1 MIPVGLPDVGT
12 PSELKHKRTW
22 QTVSMVQTQPFPQGN
37 AHHKTE
43 GVGMA
48 GTHLFQQNKYLLY
61 EHVQI
66 ARTD

>member
-22 QTVSMVQTQPFPQGN
+22 QTVSMVQTQPFPQSN

-43 GVGMA
+43 GMGIA
-48 GTHLFQQNKYLLY
+48 GTQLVSTK
-61 EHVQI
+61 
-66 ARTD
+66 